1 MKRFAA
7 VVFVGAMILQVPTWA
22 AVATVDEPPALIQ
35 TFLAWH
41 LSLGAAEVHLY
52 FDRADDPAAALCDG
66 LPGVFVT
73 ICDDAYWAQT
83 GKPRPTRHQV
93 RQVHNAQHAYQRTG
107 ADWLLHIDADE
118 FLWTDEP
125 VSTCLSRGDQTSDA
139 FVAPV
144 AERFYDARS
153 VASVV
158 TVLEGPFRKPLMKSA
173 KQGRALFGADY
184 DLTLRGLTGHAQG
197 KSFVR
202 SARKLN
208 MSIHRPGGTDLRIET
223 CAGITLLHFDGL
235 TSLHWVYK
243 LLRKADAFLN
253 RAGIPPSPH
262 RQRQIDAVL
271 RTASGALGLHDRL
284 KCLSPEM
291 EAQLRAENL
300 YISPQFD
307 PSGSVERFFPELQID
322 LSVQAMDAWLWRE
335 KPGLLRSFGLKPR

>member
-7 VVFVGAMILQVPTWA
+7 VVFVGAMILQVPSWA
-22 AVATVDEPPALIQ
+22 VVATVDEPPALIQ

-93 RQVHNAQHAYQRTG
+93 RQVRNAQHAYQRTD

-125 VSTCLSRGDQTSDA
+125 VSTCLSSADQTLDA
-139 FVAPV
+139 VVAPV
-144 AERFYDARS
+144 AERFYDTGS
-153 VASVV
+153 VASAV
-158 TVLEGPFRKPLMKSA
+158 TVLEGPFRKPFAESA
-173 KQGRALFGADY
+173 RQGRALFGPDY
-184 DLTLRGLTGHAQG
+184 DLTLRGLTGHVQG

-271 RTASGALGLHDRL
+271 RTASGALGVHDRL
-284 KCLSPEM
+284 KCLSPEI

-300 YISPQFD
+300 YISPRFD
-307 PSGSVERFFPELQID
+307 PLASVARLFPEQQID
-322 LSVQAMDAWLWRE
+322 LSMQAMDAWLWHE
-335 KPGLLRSFGLKPR
+335 KPDLLRSFGLKPR

>member
-7 VVFVGAMILQVPTWA
+7 VVCVDVMLPQVPSWA
-22 AVATVDEPPALIQ
+22 VVATVDEPPALIQ

-83 GKPRPTRHQV
+83 GKPRPARHQV
-93 RQVHNAQHAYQRTG
+93 RQVRNARHASQRTE

-118 FLWTDEP
+118 FLWAEEP
-125 VSTCLSRGDQTSDA
+125 VSTCLSRGDQTLDA
-139 FVAPV
+139 VVAPV
-144 AERFYDARS
+144 AERFYDTGS
-153 VASVV
+153 IASAV
-158 TVLEGPFRKPLMKSA
+158 TVLEGPFRKPFA
-173 KQGRALFGADY
+173 DGARQGRAMFGPDY
-184 DLTLRGLTGHAQG
+184 DLTLRGLTGHVQG

-202 SARKLN
+202 RARKLN
-208 MSIHRPGGTDLRIET
+208 ISIHRPGGADLRIET

-253 RAGIPPSPH
+253 RAGMPPSRH

-271 RTASGALGLHDRL
+271 QTASGALGLHDRL
-284 KCLSPEM
+284 KCLPPEIT
-291 EAQLRAENL
+291 AQLRTENL

-307 PSGSVERFFPELQID
+307 PLASVARLFPEQQID
-322 LSVQAMDAWLWRE
+322 LSVQAMDAWLWHE
-335 KPGLLRSFGLKPR
+335 KPDLLRSFGLKPR